1 MAQPALQ
8 KPTPHSPSKPS
19 PGILDN
25 NWLLAIAVL
34 LLALFPLVF
43 VRGEYSGSDNQAQ
56 GAIQEL
62 HPTYVR
68 WFWPLFKP
76 ASGEIEGLLF
86 ASQAALGAGVLGYV
100 IGRYKG
106 RSEQQLGQPGSSD
119 QAHDQSGDQ
128 SSEQSGD
135 QSHDQSSHPSHDV
148 PTPE

>member
-8 KPTPHSPSKPS
+8 KPTPYSPSKPS
-19 PGILDN
+19 PGILGN

-106 RSEQQLGQPGSSD
+106 RSEQQLGQSGSSDPSSD
-119 QAHDQSGDQ
+119 QASAQANDQASD
-128 SSEQSGD
+128 
-135 QSHDQSSHPSHDV
+135 PSHDV

>member
-8 KPTPHSPSKPS
+8 KPTPHSLPKSS
-19 PGILDN
+19 PGILGN
-25 NWLLAIAVL
+25 NGLLAIAVL

-56 GAIQEL
+56 DAIQEL

-106 RSEQQLGQPGSSD
+106 RSEQQLEQPESSD

-128 SSEQSGD
+128 A
-135 QSHDQSSHPSHDV
+135 HHQSSHPSHDV